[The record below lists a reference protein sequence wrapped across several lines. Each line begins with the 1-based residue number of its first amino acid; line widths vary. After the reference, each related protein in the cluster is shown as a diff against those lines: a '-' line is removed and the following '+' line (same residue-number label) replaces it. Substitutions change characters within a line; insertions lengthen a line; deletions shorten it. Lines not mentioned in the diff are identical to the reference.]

1 MAVYV
6 SNYSSSQQQVSW
18 DAPGGAYTHTQLQRS
33 TNGGGY
39 VTVTISGMAWF
50 PIGTRLVRVNCSSGS
65 SYRYRVQFRF
75 QSMPSYYEYS
85 AYSYSATLTFH
96 PPGGGYVPPDPD
108 PPSPPAPTYNPPSNL
123 KITSLSDTS
132 IKLSWQNN
140 DSYPYTVLNTYING
154 VFKDDR
160 WFTGNPSSFTDTLHP
175 AANRLMQYQLL
186 VVFNPGPGETYKYSN
201 SVIIR
206 TTPAAPVSALV
217 EKLAGGAGIKA
228 SWGRPANWDKA
239 WQWIDVQRQDNISGS
254 WMELATGLAPDTTTI
269 EDYDIIRS
277 RQYRYRI
284 RARANTGSF
293 ERVSAWATT
302 GYIRLLSLPVN
313 VGGAWKDLDGAW
325 VNVGGEYKNI
335 DGAWVNVGGV
345 WVPA

>member
-85 AYSYSATLTFH
+85 AYSYSATLTFQ
-96 PPGGGYVPPDPD
+96 PPGGGYVPPDPN
-108 PPSPPAPTYNPPSNL
+108 PPTPPEPSYNPPTNL
-123 KITSLSDTS
+123 RITALSDVS
-132 IKLSWQNN
+132 ISLAWQNN
-140 DSYPYTVLNTYING
+140 DSYPHTVLNTYVNG
-154 VFKDDR
+154 AMKEAR
-160 WFTGNPSSFTDTLHP
+160 WFSGNPSSFTDTLHP
-175 AANRLMQYQLL
+175 AANRLLQYQLL
-186 VVFNPGPGETYKYSN
+186 VVFNPGPGEFYKYSN
-201 SVIIR
+201 AVYIR
-206 TTPAAPVSALV
+206 TTPAAPVNAKV
-217 EKLAGGAGIKA
+217 EKSGSGIKV
-228 SWGRPANWDKA
+228 SWTRPTNWDKA
-239 WQWIDVQRQDNISGS
+239 WQWLDVQRWDNVSNS
-254 WMELATGLAPDTTTI
+254 WAALLTGLSPDATSI

-277 RQYRYRI
+277 RQYRYRV

-293 ERVSAWATT
+293 ERVSSWAYT
-302 GYIRLLSLPVN
+302 GYIRLMAMSAKIGETYKDGELLALK
-313 VGGAWKDLDGAW
+313 VGSQWREADGVW
-325 VNVGGEYKNI
+325 L
-335 DGAWVNVGGV
+335 NVGGV
-345 WVPA
+345 WVPV